1 MTVTTC
7 GVELHADTYV
17 DSVLLLAATRA
28 MRDTEGI
35 TWATA
40 LTATPAN
47 LEALAEEGMSGTALD
62 GASASDLVLA
72 VRGTDDDAIGSALA
86 AGRDAL
92 FGERAPMAADQDGA
106 PVARDLTAAV
116 RELPGANVAIIS
128 VPGPFAALESHKA
141 LRAGLDVLLFSDN
154 VPLAAEIELKE
165 HGANVGH
172 LVMGPGAGTAA
183 LGGCGLGFANVV
195 RPGRVGIVAA
205 AGTGAQEAMSL
216 LDRWG
221 EGVTHVIGV
230 GGRDLSADVG
240 GRMAALAVRALAQDP
255 ATEIVLLVSKPPSPA
270 AARAVVHAAGATPIV
285 AALVGLGPD
294 EVVDG
299 ATAVTRTLEGGVRAT
314 LFALDL
320 TPPDLGDAV
329 RHDVEEALAGLDP
342 ERTLVRGLYSGGTLC
357 YEALTVLEPWLGPV
371 WSNTPLDKR
380 HRVPAPAGSHTCL
393 DLGEEEYT
401 KGRPHPMI
409 DPEARLERL
418 RDLGGE
424 GDIAVVLLDVV
435 LGYGSHPDPAA
446 VLAPACAELAGPDG
460 PRVVVYLL
468 GTDGD
473 PQGLD
478 RQRAAFAAAGAIVA
492 PTGAR
497 AALAAAAIARR
508 NPTIVD
514 SPLP

>member
-1 MTVTTC
+1 
-7 GVELHADTYV
+7 
-17 DSVLLLAATRA
+17 
-28 MRDTEGI
+28 MR
-35 TWATA
+35 
-40 LTATPAN
+40 PR
-47 LEALAEEGMSGTALD
+47 S
-62 GASASDLVLA
+62 
-72 VRGTDDDAIGSALA
+72 
-86 AGRDAL
+86 
-92 FGERAPMAADQDGA
+92 
-106 PVARDLTAAV
+106 ARDLTEAV
-116 RELPGANVAIIS
+116 RELPDANVAIIS
-128 VPGPFAALESHKA
+128 VPGPFAALEAHKA

-154 VPLAAEIELKE
+154 VSLEDEIELKE
-165 HGANVGH
+165 HAASVGH

-221 EGVTHVIGV
+221 EGVTQVVGV
-230 GGRDLSADVG
+230 GGRDLSAAVG

-255 ATEIVLLVSKPPSPA
+255 ATDIVLLVSKPPSPA
-270 AARAVVHAAGATPIV
+270 AARAVVEAAGATPIV
-285 AALVGLGPD
+285 AALVGLGAD

-314 LFALDL
+314 LAALDRA
-320 TPPDLGDAV
+320 PPDLGDDL
-329 RHDVEEALAGLDP
+329 RREVEQALAGLDP
-342 ERTLVRGLYSGGTLC
+342 QRTLVRGVYSGGTLC
-357 YEALTVLEPWLGPV
+357 YEALTLMEPWLGPV

-409 DPEARLERL
+409 DPEARLEVL
-418 RDLGGE
+418 ADVAGERDV
-424 GDIAVVLLDVV
+424 AVVLLDVV

-446 VLAPACAELAGPDG
+446 LLAPACAGLASVGG

-478 RQRAAFAAAGAIVA
+478 RQRAAFAASGAIVA

-497 AALAAAAIARR
+497 AALAAAAIACR
-508 NPTIVD
+508 NPTIVG